1 MDPTQSR
8 AGKTVPQPSGYLAY
22 VPAALPPEPPVALD
36 AELIAQLSEADH
48 ELGKLAGVATLLP
61 NPDLFVGMYLRKEAL
76 LSSQI
81 EGIDS
86 TLDEVIRFEEG
97 DKPTEGKRLHDTEEI
112 VNYVRALNYGI
123 KRLAELPLSLRLIRE
138 VHVELMRGV
147 RGDGKAPGEFRRS
160 QNWIGPAGANLSNAI
175 FVPPPVPEMNQALDN
190 LEKFLHERRERADR
204 AHYPVIVECAL
215 IHAQFETIHPFL
227 DGNGRLGRLLIA
239 LLLHERNL
247 LPQPLLYISLYLR
260 ANRLDYY
267 DRLTAVRKNGDWEG
281 WTRFF
286 LKGVAQT
293 SREAVEMAKRIIAF
307 REEALRTAT
316 TFGANELK
324 LLDFLFTHPLTD
336 IQSAQKGIGVSYNT
350 AAAAITKF
358 EAAGLL
364 KETTGGKRNRLFRFV
379 SYLDLFESPGVTS
392 APDEASSAEP
402 AGSTRR
408 LR

>member
-1 MDPTQSR
+1 MI
-8 AGKTVPQPSGYLAY
+8 
-22 VPAALPPEPPVALD
+22 AL
-36 AELIAQLSEADH
+36 LSEADH
-48 ELGKLAGVATLLP
+48 GLGKLAGVATLLP
-61 NPDLFVGMYLRKEAL
+61 NPDLFVGMYVRKEAL

-97 DKPTEGKRLHDTEEI
+97 DEPSQGKRLLDTAEI

-123 KRLAELPLSLRLIRE
+123 KRLVELPLSLRLIRE
-138 VHVELMRGV
+138 VHIELMRGV
-147 RGDGKAPGEFRRS
+147 RGDGKAPGEFRGS
-160 QNWIGPAGANLSNAI
+160 QNWIGPAGANLANAT

-190 LEKFLHERRERADR
+190 LEKFLHERRERAHQ

-239 LLLHERNL
+239 LLLSERGL
-247 LPQPLLYISLYLR
+247 LSQPLLYISIYLR

-293 SREAVEMAKRIIAF
+293 SGEAVEVARRIIAF
-307 REEALRTAT
+307 REGAMRTAT
-316 TFGANELK
+316 SLGSNEMR
-324 LLDFLFTHPLTD
+324 LLDFLFAHPLTD
-336 IQSAQKGIGVSYNT
+336 IQSAQRGIDVSYNT
-350 AAAAITKF
+350 AAAAIAKF

-364 KETTGGKRNRLFRFV
+364 KETTGGKRNRLFRFT
-379 SYLDLFESPGVTS
+379 SYLDLFESPAMTS
-392 APDEASSAEP
+392 TPDEAASAEP
-402 AGSTRR
+402 ERSSARPGKR
-408 LR
+408 